1 MTVLTGMNVRRKNN
15 KITDPLIAECVCNEG
30 ISAFFLFV
38 CNIVKRCV
46 ILNPKVTTWG
56 VIMKTKDK
64 DQGIDFVIA
73 WVDGNDPAWQEEKKN
88 TRIQKGNFS
97 VDDRKERYRD
107 WDNLHYWFRGVEKY
121 APWVR
126 KIHFVT
132 WGHIPA
138 WLDTAN
144 PKLNIVRHED
154 FIPGEFRPTFNSH
167 TIEWNFH
174 RIPNLSENFVYFNDD
189 MFLLKPITAEAFFK
203 NGKPVDMMALQPD
216 VANADD
222 EVMPYIYLNNAMFLA
237 KYFDKRDN
245 IKKQPGAYFH
255 IGYPPMYFFYNML
268 EIAFPRFTGFYTV
281 HGPSPLKKSTYEK
294 LWQLEPEL
302 LGNVCRHP
310 FRHKEDVNQ
319 YVLREYQKLSGDFF
333 PENIQKFCGY
343 YDVEETNEKLIQT
356 ITGHKKKMICIN
368 DSNHEIDFEKARKEI
383 NNALDQI
390 LPEKSEFE
398 RKL

>member
-1 MTVLTGMNVRRKNN
+1 MLKS
-15 KITDPLIAECVCNEG
+15 IA
-30 ISAFFLFV
+30 A
-38 CNIVKRCV
+38 
-46 ILNPKVTTWG
+46 
-56 VIMKTKDK
+56 
-64 DQGIDFVIA
+64 
-73 WVDGNDPAWQEEKKN
+73 
-88 TRIQKGNFS
+88 
-97 VDDRKERYRD
+97 
-107 WDNLHYWFRGVEKY
+107 
-121 APWVR
+121 
-126 KIHFVT
+126 
-132 WGHIPA
+132 
-138 WLDTAN
+138 
-144 PKLNIVRHED
+144 ED
-154 FIPGEFRPTFNSH
+154 FFR
-167 TIEWNFH
+167 
-174 RIPNLSENFVYFNDD
+174 
-189 MFLLKPITAEAFFK
+189 
-203 NGKPVDMMALQPD
+203 NGRPVDMLALQPD
-216 VANADD
+216 VANVNDQ
-222 EVMPYIYLNNAMFLA
+222 VMPYIYLNNAMLLA

-245 IKKQPGAYFH
+245 IKKHPGAYFH

-302 LGNVCRHP
+302 LGNVCSHP

-368 DSNHEIDFEKARKEI
+368 DSNHEIDFEKAKKEI